1 MARTKIGDSFYN
13 GDLQLEI
20 KLIDA
25 NSGVEVV
32 ISEPLRNI
40 NNWRELTE
48 SLDELFDEYIEL
60 LHSTLHEKG
69 N

>member
-48 SLDELFDEYIEL
+48 SLDELFDEYVEL